1 MGVREVMKMRAKA
14 AAEAK
19 RKAFKKK
26 YGVSMSNLPDL
37 AMDLNGDGRVTRSE
51 ARAFRAAAAAKTP
64 ESTRRPTKRAMKAMK
79 SAVKKGSV
87 KKKVKAAASS
97 KKPAA
102 APTFTITKEAPPRLS
117 RTP

>member
-51 ARAFRAAAAAKTP
+51 ARAFRAAAAAAKTP
-64 ESTRRPTKRAMKAMK
+64 ESTRRPTTRAMKAMK

-102 APTFTITKEAPPRLS
+102 
-117 RTP
+117 